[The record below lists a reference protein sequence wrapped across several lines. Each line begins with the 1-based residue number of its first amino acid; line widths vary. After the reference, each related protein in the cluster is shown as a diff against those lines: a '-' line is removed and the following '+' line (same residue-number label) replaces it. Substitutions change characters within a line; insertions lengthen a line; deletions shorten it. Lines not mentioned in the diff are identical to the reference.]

1 MNEDDI
7 RHIDPDCHNDEGE
20 EGGDDAGQGD
30 PRHRDRVT
38 KLVMRPGDKLS

>member
-7 RHIDPDCHNDEGE
+7 RHIDPDGHNDEGE